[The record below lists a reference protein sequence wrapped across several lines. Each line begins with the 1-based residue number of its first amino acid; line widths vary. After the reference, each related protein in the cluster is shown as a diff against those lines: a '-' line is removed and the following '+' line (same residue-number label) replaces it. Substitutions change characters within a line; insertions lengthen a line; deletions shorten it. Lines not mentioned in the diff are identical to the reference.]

1 MQSGYPQNGTSTLK
15 IPYVIT
21 RSDFSKLYPV
31 YQKMA
36 LALMQTGKV
45 IIVDESAPEQE
56 LPPKGVPSHCMKSP
70 MPAPGGSSSATPE
83 RARDV
88 ALSAGA
94 EGACP
99 HQWGA
104 ALPPPT
110 LGYYRLIRNETSES
124 EWVTVDC

>member
-1 MQSGYPQNGTSTLK
+1 MQSGYPQNGTSVPK

-45 IIVDESAPEQE
+45 IIVDESEPVQVMPPE
-56 LPPKGVPSHCMKSP
+56 GAPSHCMKSP
-70 MPAPGGSSSATPE
+70 MSAPGGSSCATPK
-83 RARDV
+83 RARNV

-94 EGACP
+94 EGAGP

-104 ALPPPT
+104 ACRHPL
-110 LGYYRLIRNETSES
+110 LAHIE
-124 EWVTVDC
+124 

>member
-1 MQSGYPQNGTSTLK
+1 MQSGYSQNGTSTPK

-56 LPPKGVPSHCMKSP
+56 LTPKGSPSHCMKSP
-70 MPAPGGSSSATPE
+70 MSAPGGSSGATPE
-83 RARDV
+83 RARNV

-94 EGACP
+94 EGAVP

-104 ALPPPT
+104 ACRHPL
-110 LGYYRLIRNETSES
+110 LAHIILSDTSQIS
-124 EWVTVDC
+124 G